1 MQSVSCELPERRG
14 KNRTLTVCLGAQRPM
29 QRYSIAQKKDCTV
42 HRNDK
47 IRMDNLTHCQ
57 HVAKRK
63 NTTGKTLFS
72 PGLPFQYSCEALKAP
87 TCYGH
92 Q

>member
-1 MQSVSCELPERRG
+1 
-14 KNRTLTVCLGAQRPM
+14 
-29 QRYSIAQKKDCTV
+29 
-42 HRNDK
+42 
-47 IRMDNLTHCQ
+47 MDNLTHCQ